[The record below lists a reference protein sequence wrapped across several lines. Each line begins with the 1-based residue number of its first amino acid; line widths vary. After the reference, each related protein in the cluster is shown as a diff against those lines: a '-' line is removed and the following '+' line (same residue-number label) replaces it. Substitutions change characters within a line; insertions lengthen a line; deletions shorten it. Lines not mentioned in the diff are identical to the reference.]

1 MKYTCSLF
9 LVSCIVFFSCS
20 SSNKFNKDKPLF
32 EASKV
37 QMSFKSVADLN
48 DSYFEIK
55 ENNFFEF
62 YRQLFDSVKNTRYPG
77 KYTKVGDTLFLEFYN
92 KKGLELLGSKAIID
106 ERKKEIVFFDHYPGV
121 KKKLIF
127 N

>member
-1 MKYTCSLF
+1 MKF
-9 LVSCIVFFSCS
+9 LLSALSVLIIFSCS
-20 SSNKFNKDKPLF
+20 PSNKFSKDKTLF

-37 QMSFKSVADLN
+37 QRSFKSIADLN
-48 DSYFEIK
+48 DSYFDIK

-77 KYTKVGDTLFLEFYN
+77 KYTKIGDTLFLEFYN
-92 KKGLELLGSKAIID
+92 KKGLKLLGRKALID
-106 ERKKEIVFFDHYPGV
+106 ERKKEIVFFEHYPGV

>member
-1 MKYTCSLF
+1 MKF
-9 LVSCIVFFSCS
+9 LLSALSVLIIFSCS
-20 SSNKFNKDKPLF
+20 PSNKFSKDKTLF
-32 EASKV
+32 ETSKV
-37 QMSFKSVADLN
+37 QRSFKSIADLN
-48 DSYFEIK
+48 DSYFDIK

-77 KYTKVGDTLFLEFYN
+77 KYTKIGDTLFLEFYN
-92 KKGLELLGSKAIID
+92 KKGLKLLGRKALID
-106 ERKKEIVFFDHYPGV
+106 EHKKEIVFFEHYPGV

>member
-1 MKYTCSLF
+1 MKF
-9 LVSCIVFFSCS
+9 LLLALSALIIFSCS
-20 SSNKFNKDKPLF
+20 PSNKFSKDKTLF

-37 QMSFKSVADLN
+37 QKSFKSIADLN
-48 DSYFEIK
+48 DSYFDIK

-77 KYTKVGDTLFLEFYN
+77 KYTKTGDTLFLEFYN
-92 KKGLELLGSKAIID
+92 KKGLKLLGRKALID
-106 ERKKEIVFFDHYPGV
+106 ERKKEIVFFEHYPGV

>member
-1 MKYTCSLF
+1 MKF
-9 LVSCIVFFSCS
+9 LLSALSVLIIFSCS
-20 SSNKFNKDKPLF
+20 PSNKFSKDKTLF
-32 EASKV
+32 ETSKV
-37 QMSFKSVADLN
+37 QRSFKSIADLN
-48 DSYFEIK
+48 DSYFDIK

-77 KYTKVGDTLFLEFYN
+77 KYTKIGDTLFLEFYN
-92 KKGLELLGSKAIID
+92 KKGLKLLGRKALID
-106 ERKKEIVFFDHYPGV
+106 ERKKEIVFFEHYPGV

>member
-1 MKYTCSLF
+1 MKF
-9 LVSCIVFFSCS
+9 LLSALSVLIIFSCS
-20 SSNKFNKDKPLF
+20 PSNKFSKDKTLF

-37 QMSFKSVADLN
+37 QRSFKSIADLN
-48 DSYFEIK
+48 DSYFDIK

-77 KYTKVGDTLFLEFYN
+77 KYTKIGDTLFLEFYN
-92 KKGLELLGSKAIID
+92 KKGLKLLGRKALID
-106 ERKKEIVFFDHYPGV
+106 ERKKEIVFFEHYPGI

>member
-1 MKYTCSLF
+1 MKF
-9 LVSCIVFFSCS
+9 LLSALSVLIIFSCS
-20 SSNKFNKDKPLF
+20 PSNKFSKDKTLF
-32 EASKV
+32 ETSKV
-37 QMSFKSVADLN
+37 QRSFKSIADLN
-48 DSYFEIK
+48 DSYFDIK

-77 KYTKVGDTLFLEFYN
+77 KYTKTGDTLFLEFYN
-92 KKGLELLGSKAIID
+92 KKGLKLLGRKALID
-106 ERKKEIVFFDHYPGV
+106 ERKKEIVFFEHYPGV